1 MSSPVSL
8 RLALPVAALGLMLS
22 ACATPIPPT
31 NVGQSCNAEAARWA
45 IGRAPD
51 AATVERIRSETH
63 SRDVRV
69 LTPGSAAT
77 MDYREDRINVD
88 VNDRGAITGLRC
100 G

>member
-1 MSSPVSL
+1 MSSPISL
-8 RLALPVAALGLMLS
+8 RLALPVAALGLILS

-31 NVGQSCNAEAARWA
+31 NVSPTCNAEAARWA
-45 IGRAPD
+45 IGRSPD
-51 AATVERIRSETH
+51 AATVDRIRTETH

-77 MDYREDRINVD
+77 MDYRQDRINVD